1 MIVLLIILVALLVA
15 VIKLGREANKESWY
29 DIQEKREGRR
39 YTGEEEY
46 PHQKEDIYR

>member
-1 MIVLLIILVALLVA
+1 MKLLLIVLIILLVI

-29 DIQEKREGRR
+29 NIQEKREGRR

-46 PHQKEDIYR
+46 PHQKEDRYR